1 MAGCKVKQKGEDQ
14 GDVKHN
20 IEGKKQKT
28 KHNEN

>member
-20 IEGKKQKT
+20 IEGKKK
-28 KHNEN
+28 KKRNEN